1 MERAVPREE
10 KLMLKVFSPS
20 MNIPEATEGS
30 LEEIKIRN
38 SECEWERSELLQST
52 F

>member
-1 MERAVPREE
+1 MERAAPMEE

-30 LEEIKIRN
+30 LEEIK
-38 SECEWERSELLQST
+38 L
-52 F
+52 